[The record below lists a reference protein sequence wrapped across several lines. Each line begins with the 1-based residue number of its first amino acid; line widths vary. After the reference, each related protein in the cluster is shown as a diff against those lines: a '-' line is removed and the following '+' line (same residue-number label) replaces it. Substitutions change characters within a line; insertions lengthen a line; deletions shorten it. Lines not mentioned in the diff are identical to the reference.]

1 MHSNAYPCDSCSVSP
16 RYADRYGSFSMGET
30 TPPPD
35 DRFPKVFSMTSAA
48 YQPAGARGG
57 FACKQQQTAEAEAA
71 EDKEKEGRRNETG
84 DGGATADAE
93 DDAGTTEGAS
103 VKEEAVINEAAAE
116 ENGGAENEQGTCKAI
131 AHRPFRTF
139 QSIFSRCKKRSLGCV
154 TSPGSRN
161 HGFEFVPGY
170 ILIVAVRWPLHSR
183 EQGKKSKKK
192 VGMKKSSGIKKGRSA
207 IEEAVRQK
215 QLKKQA
221 AAAAA
226 AAAAEAKAASASTG
240 GREGGNEAA
249 ASSTNTPTGS
259 WNR

>member
-57 FACKQQQTAEAEAA
+57 FACKQQQTAEAEA

-84 DGGATADAE
+84 DGGATADAA

-139 QSIFSRCKKRSLGCV
+139 QSIFSRCKKND
-154 TSPGSRN
+154 P
-161 HGFEFVPGY
+161 
-170 ILIVAVRWPLHSR
+170 
-183 EQGKKSKKK
+183 
-192 VGMKKSSGIKKGRSA
+192 
-207 IEEAVRQK
+207 
-215 QLKKQA
+215 
-221 AAAAA
+221 
-226 AAAAEAKAASASTG
+226 
-240 GREGGNEAA
+240 
-249 ASSTNTPTGS
+249 
-259 WNR
+259 